1 MARDSKT
8 QGILLDAGTNEVEF
22 LLITLGSQRY
32 GINVMKIRTIQVFG
46 PEQVAPLSSQTSS
59 ILGVMPFRDS
69 TISIIDLAVTIGS
82 PRCDNVGA
90 SRKFLV
96 VAEFNQRTT
105 GFVVDGVDQ
114 IRRFEW
120 TQYEPITDTTHN
132 RADVS
137 ILGTVRDPGGLILIL
152 DLETI
157 MARLDPTMSV
167 EHYAPMETSVSVDRS
182 TVRIVHCDDSA
193 LIQKVVA
200 KVLTEAGYH
209 GVQQF
214 GNGEDTMAYLAASGP
229 EEVDVVLSD
238 IEMPGMDG
246 LSLCRTLREDSRFSD
261 VPILFFSSLI
271 TTQMAAKCD
280 SVGGNGAFSKPQI
293 NLLVKEIDKL
303 TAAEQ
308 VQC

>member
-1 MARDSKT
+1 MANDPKT
-8 QGILLDAGTNEVEF
+8 HGILLDAGTNEVEF

-32 GINVMKIRTIQVFG
+32 GINVLKVRTIQVFG
-46 PEQVAPLSSQTSS
+46 PEHVAPLSTQTSS

-82 PRCDNVGA
+82 SRGATEGA

-114 IRRFEW
+114 IKRFEW
-120 TQYEPITDTTHN
+120 TQYEPIAETTHN
-132 RADVS
+132 SKDVS
-137 ILGTVRDPGGLILIL
+137 ILGTVRDPDGLILIL

-157 MARLDPTMSV
+157 MARLDPSMSV
-167 EHYAPMETSVSVDRS
+167 ENYAPKENSAAVDRS
-182 TVRIVHCDDSA
+182 TVRIVHCDDST
-193 LIQKVVA
+193 LIQKIVA
-200 KVLTEAGYH
+200 KVLTGAGYQ

-214 GNGEDTMAYLAASGP
+214 SNGEDTMAYLATSGP
-229 EEVDVVLSD
+229 EGVDVILSD

-261 VPILFFSSLI
+261 VPLLFFSSLI
-271 TTQMAAKCD
+271 TTEMAAKCD
-280 SVGGNGAFSKPQI
+280 SVGGDGAFSKPQI
-293 NLLVKEIDKL
+293 NFLVEEIDKL
-303 TAAEQ
+303 TAARQ
-308 VQC
+308 VQS